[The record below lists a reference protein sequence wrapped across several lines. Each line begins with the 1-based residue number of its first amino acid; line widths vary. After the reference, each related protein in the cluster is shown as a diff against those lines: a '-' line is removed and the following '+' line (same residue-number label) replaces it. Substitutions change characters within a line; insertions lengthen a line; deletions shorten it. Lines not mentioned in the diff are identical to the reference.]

1 MPDLVRSIEELRRP
15 VCGDDLLEDREE
27 ATLNNALLSADI
39 PPEDTNRPAK
49 RNSKESLIDRIIT
62 VSEKYDLEVRYSDTK
77 LKRMN
82 KKQLTKVLAEVIEE
96 TVKIDMCKQ
105 VGVEPGA
112 NGRTLGLAALR
123 MMHDIAA
130 TGFEKAA
137 QTFLPEYGYEIDGFG
152 ASLKDP
158 TTSQAIDMCL
168 TEIAAESP
176 EILQYFESP
185 YARLALSWSSALLS
199 CVRKKRGSIKEHAT
213 HLGPRYAERRAPVR
227 DWVRRSPEN
236 REVNSDKPPL
246 VPNVQRV

>member
-1 MPDLVRSIEELRRP
+1 MRSIEELRRP

-27 ATLNNALLSADI
+27 ASLNNALLSADN
-39 PPEDTNRPAK
+39 PTEDTNRPAK

-152 ASLKDP
+152 DSLKEP

-176 EILQYFESP
+176 EILQYFDSP
-185 YARLALSWSSALLS
+185 YTRLALVWSGALIT
-199 CVRKKRGSIKEHAT
+199 CIKRKSVQVNRNYAKHM
-213 HLGPRYAERRAPVR
+213 GPRKNPRPNPTGVGSGRSKTVR
-227 DWVRRSPEN
+227 EIDSNFPSRVSNVRQ
-236 REVNSDKPPL
+236 V
-246 VPNVQRV
+246 

>member
-1 MPDLVRSIEELRRP
+1 MTDV
-15 VCGDDLLEDREE
+15 LEDREE
-27 ATLNNALLSADI
+27 QQLNSQLLAADEPAAPQDEV
-39 PPEDTNRPAK
+39 PPK
-49 RNSKESLIDRIIT
+49 RNTKDSLIEKIMS
-62 VSEKYDLEVRYSDTK
+62 VSEKYNLEVKYSDTK

-82 KKQLTKVLAEVIEE
+82 KKQLTRILAEIIEE
-96 TVKIDMCKQ
+96 SVKIDMCKQ

-112 NGRTLGLAALR
+112 NNRTLGLAALR

-130 TGFEKAA
+130 TGFEKGA
-137 QTFLPEYGYEIDGFG
+137 QAFLPEYGYTMDGFTE
-152 ASLKDP
+152 ALKEP
-158 TTSQAIDMCL
+158 ACSQAIDQCL

-185 YARLALSWSSALLS
+185 YARLALSWSSALLR
-199 CVRKKRGSIKEHAT
+199 CVRKKQGLIKEQDAT

-227 DWVRRSPEN
+227 NWVRRSPEN